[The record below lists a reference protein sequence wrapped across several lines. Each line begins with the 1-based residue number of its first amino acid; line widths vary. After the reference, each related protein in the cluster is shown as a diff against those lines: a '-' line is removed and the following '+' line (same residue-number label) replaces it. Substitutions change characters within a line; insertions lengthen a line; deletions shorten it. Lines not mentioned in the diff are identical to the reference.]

1 MNKIVR
7 MIIVLT
13 AIGLISGGIL
23 AVVYQWSLPKIQENQ
38 IRETDAAIFKVLPE
52 TEVYDKIVKDDL
64 VYFECYGEGEERV
77 GTAILCKGNGY
88 QGEIKLM
95 VGVNVDFTK
104 FTGMTVLEQVE
115 TPGLG
120 AEISSRK
127 FEKQFKDLATRPPI
141 EYVKGKAPEKPNEIQ
156 AITGAT
162 ISSRSV
168 VNIINKT
175 VKQWLEIQ

>member
-7 MIIVLT
+7 MIVVLGV
-13 AIGLISGGIL
+13 IGLISGGIL
-23 AVVYQWSLPKIQENQ
+23 ALVYQWALPRIVENQ
-38 IRETDAAIFKVLPE
+38 IRETKASVFKVLPE
-52 TEVYDKIVKDDL
+52 TRSYQKVVKGEL
-64 VYFECYGEGEERV
+64 TYFKCFDQKGRRV

-95 VGVNVDFTK
+95 VGVNAELTK

-120 AEISSRK
+120 AKIAERK
-127 FEKQFKDLATRPPI
+127 FEGRFRDLATKPPL
-141 EYVKGKAPEKPNEIQ
+141 EYVKGRPPEKPNQIQ

-162 ISSRSV
+162 ISSRAV
-168 VNIINKT
+168 VDIINKT
-175 VKQWLEIQ
+175 VKEWLEVQ

>member
-7 MIIVLT
+7 MIVVLGL
-13 AIGLISGGIL
+13 IGLISGGTL
-23 AVVYQWSLPKIQENQ
+23 ALVYQWALPKIVENQ
-38 IRETDAAIFKVLPE
+38 IRETKAAVFKVLPE
-52 TEVYDKIVKDDL
+52 TRSYKKVVKDEL
-64 VYFECYGEGEERV
+64 TYFQCFDQKGGGV

-95 VGVNVDFTK
+95 VGVNAELTK

-120 AEISSRK
+120 AKIAERK
-127 FEKQFKDLATRPPI
+127 FERRFKDLATKPPL
-141 EYVKGKAPEKPNEIQ
+141 EYVKGRPPERPNQIQ

-162 ISSRSV
+162 ISSRAV
-168 VNIINKT
+168 MNIINKT
-175 VKQWLEIQ
+175 VKEWLEIQ